1 MERRNIRSC
10 SDLVLI
16 PPEQKV
22 LSYHFRKKEQETVTG
37 KNKCRMLTSQ
47 SFKARISEAGI
58 KGSLDSAYD
67 SADEFKV
74 EFYLNP

>member
-10 SDLVLI
+10 SGLVLI

-22 LSYHFRKKEQETVTG
+22 PSYPFRKSEQERVTG
-37 KNKCRMLTSQ
+37 KNKRWMLMSQ